1 MHNHHNKIPDINNEP
16 TLREAIKITS
26 STDFLLAKALKKLDE
41 MSKEEFCQECI
52 KAGYTPKDK
61 PSPSMVD

>member
-1 MHNHHNKIPDINNEP
+1 MHNYNDKIPDINNEP

-26 STDFLLAKALKKLDE
+26 STDFLLAKALKKLDG
-41 MSKEEFCQECI
+41 MSKEEFRQECI

-61 PSPSMVD
+61 PSTNMVD